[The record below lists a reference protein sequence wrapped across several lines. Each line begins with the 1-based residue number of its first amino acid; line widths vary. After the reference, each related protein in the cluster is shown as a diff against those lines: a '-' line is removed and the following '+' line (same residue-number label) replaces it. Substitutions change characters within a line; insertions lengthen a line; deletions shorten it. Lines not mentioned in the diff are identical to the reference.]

1 MPVLAAL
8 LTLCGGRGV
17 SAADGDWWGALGA
30 RFGTVVNANDEDFKQ
45 YGVTGLIGLPFQW
58 GDPVSAVYL
67 KPAVSLH
74 GGVLRAE
81 NGDWS
86 GIGALGLDLVLESPR
101 SPLALV
107 GSVQA
112 AFLAEHELGGM
123 DLGGAFNIVGEIGVD
138 IRPTRFFSMGYRFH
152 HMSNAG
158 IYDNNPGLN
167 LHMVE
172 LAWRF

>member
-1 MPVLAAL
+1 MLVAL
-8 LTLCGGRGV
+8 LVFGAASGA
-17 SAADGDWWGALGA
+17 AADDDWWGALGA
-30 RFGTVVNANDEDFKQ
+30 RYGTVVNSDDEEFNQ
-45 YGVTGLIGLPFQW
+45 YELVGQIGLPGGL
-58 GDPVSAVYL
+58 GDTVSQVYL

-74 GGVLRAE
+74 AGVLRAE

-86 GIGALGLDLVLESPR
+86 GIGAVGLDLFLESPR
-101 SPLALV
+101 TFIALV

-112 AFLAEHELGGM
+112 AFLAEHELGRV

-138 IRPTRFFSMGYRFH
+138 IRPASFLSFGYRFH